1 MTTPRPSPVSIRL
14 GELAPLVAERGV
26 SPGAVLSRD
35 IRRYYAQLA
44 SALREVRL
52 SRAEWDFLRDILNGS
67 VVDDLLVRHLAAEV
81 EDEDPETATAH
92 GVDQRDLA
100 GRIRTLSDFHR
111 LAICDAI
118 ERWWIAQP
126 QQQETPR

>member
-44 SALREVRL
+44 SALREVRF